1 MAKNKMGLKT
11 KALILQAAQTIF
23 RRDGFDDCRVDD
35 IAAEAGV
42 TKAMIYY
49 HFESKEDMMMKL
61 IEQMVQT
68 IQEAL
73 PQPGADYTVQ
83 MDEHLHQMIQ
93 LWDDNREVTSFLVSR
108 AFKAP
113 AMFHALQKIAAPFYN
128 TLLSPNTEK
137 AIDQNQHLN
146 IFFFNTLPMIFFP
159 IMREQF
165 AAQYGLAAEEVDR
178 QFIKQFQQVLGQTTK
193 RNG

>member
-11 KALILQAAQTIF
+11 KAIILQAAQTIF

-73 PQPGADYTVQ
+73 PQPGSNYPGQ
-83 MDEHLHQMIQ
+83 MDEHLHHMIQ
-93 LWDDNREVTSFLVSR
+93 LWEENQEVTSFLVSR
-108 AFKAP
+108 AFKDP
-113 AMFHALQKIAAPFYN
+113 AMFRTLQKIATPFYN
-128 TLLSPNTEK
+128 SLLSQKTDV
-137 AIDQNQHLN
+137 AGSQNRHLS

-159 IMREQF
+159 ILREQF
-165 AAQYGLAAEEVDR
+165 AAQYNLSKKEVE
-178 QFIKQFQQVLGQTTK
+178 QLFVTQFQQVLEQATK
-193 RNG
+193 

>member
-11 KALILQAAQTIF
+11 KAIILQAAQTIF

-61 IEQMVQT
+61 IEQMVQN
-68 IQEAL
+68 IQKAL
-73 PQPGADYTVQ
+73 PQQNADYTAQ
-83 MDEHLHQMIQ
+83 MDAHLHQMIQ
-93 LWDDNREVTSFLVSR
+93 LWEDNQEITAFLVSR
-108 AFKAP
+108 AFKDP
-113 AMFHALQKIAAPFYN
+113 VMFQALQKIAAPFYN
-128 TLLSPNTEK
+128 TLLSQNPENSV
-137 AIDQNQHLN
+137 DQRQHLN

-159 IMREQF
+159 ILREQF
-165 AAQYGLAAEEVDR
+165 ATQYGLSADEVE
-178 QFIKQFQQVLGQTTK
+178 KQFVEQFQKTLHQSLK
-193 RNG
+193 